1 MLLIQ
6 DGRPQAMLLGK
17 KKTIISTCKIGYLDL
32 FRPSLKGLS
41 IIYRGFLGRQ
51 TQEVC
56 HTFLGHLTRI
66 LRDGDCDMV
75 EFEYLPIDSLM
86 YKLATTIPK
95 TLTRGHFPKADS
107 HWGISVPRNID
118 IFYNRLSKK
127 HRYNLQRSM
136 RLLEDQHS
144 VRVKTYRGQD
154 DLEEAIAL
162 AAQISPKTY
171 QHAYGWGFVDDDN
184 TRHRLAVMAKFD
196 WLRFHFLFVDDKPC
210 AFQLGLQ
217 YQRTYFAERRGFDAD
232 LKNLSVGTALFL
244 KVLEEL
250 CKADEADFI
259 DFTTGDAEFKHLI
272 CDKQWPEASAYIF
285 APRFYPICVNILSSM
300 GRGITLVLEWLI
312 RKIGLEHQIKN
323 ALRNLLRVCK

>member
-1 MLLIQ
+1 MLQTINNTLVSAGKTKSLPRNSKYRLIIAETVDRIEELRPFCQTLRQSAGEVHPNCDIDRFLSLLGDAQPYLMLLIR

-17 KKTIISTCKIGYLDL
+17 KKTIITTCKIGYLDL

-41 IIYRGFLGRQ
+41 IVYRGFLGRQ

-56 HTFLGHLTRI
+56 RTFLGHLTRI

-144 VRVKTYRGQD
+144 VRVQTYRSQD
-154 DLEEAIAL
+154 NLEEAIAL
-162 AAQISPKTY
+162 AAEISPKTY
-171 QHAYGWGFVDDDN
+171 QHAFGWGFVDDDN
-184 TRHRLAVMAKFD
+184 TRTCA
-196 WLRFHFLFVDDKPC
+196 WLSW
-210 AFQLGLQ
+210 QGSI
-217 YQRTYFAERRGFDAD
+217 G
-232 LKNLSVGTALFL
+232 SV
-244 KVLEEL
+244 
-250 CKADEADFI
+250 FI
-259 DFTTGDAEFKHLI
+259 SF
-272 CDKQWPEASAYIF
+272 
-285 APRFYPICVNILSSM
+285 SSM
-300 GRGITLVLEWLI
+300 INPVPSSLASSTREPILRSKE
-312 RKIGLEHQIKN
+312 
-323 ALRNLLRVCK
+323 ALMPI